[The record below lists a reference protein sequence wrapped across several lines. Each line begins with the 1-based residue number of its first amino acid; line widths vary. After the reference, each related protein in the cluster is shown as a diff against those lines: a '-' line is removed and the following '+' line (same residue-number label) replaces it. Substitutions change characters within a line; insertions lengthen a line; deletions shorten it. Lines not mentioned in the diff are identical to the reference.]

1 MGDMSNMVRVK
12 ICGLTT
18 LNDAEISVK
27 YGADALGFVFAESK
41 RQMKPKQVWN
51 IIRNLPI
58 FTVKVGVFVNEDPD
72 RILDIATYCNLDAVQ
87 LHGEEPVNHCKK
99 IAAHLKVIKAVK
111 VKKRPVYS
119 DFEPYAKYQI
129 LLESNCESGG
139 SGLTWDWDKLP
150 KRMKN
155 GSMIVSGGLNVRN
168 VRKAI
173 SSVNPIAVDV
183 ASGVEVK
190 PGVKDHKLIKQFI
203 SRAKGINL

>member
-1 MGDMSNMVRVK
+1 MSNMVRVK

-129 LLESNCESGG
+129 LLESDCESGG

-150 KRMKN
+150 KKMKN
-155 GSMIVSGGLNVRN
+155 GSVIVSGGLNVQN

>member
-1 MGDMSNMVRVK
+1 MRVK

-72 RILDIATYCNLDAVQ
+72 RILDIASYCNLDAVQ

-99 IAAHLKVIKAVK
+99 IAAHFKVIKAVK

-119 DFEPYAKYQI
+119 DFEPYSEYQI
-129 LLESNCESGG
+129 LLESACESGG

-150 KRMKN
+150 KKMRN
-155 GSMIVSGGLNVRN
+155 GSVIVSGGLNVQN
-168 VRKAI
+168 VQKAI

-183 ASGVEVK
+183 ASGVEIK
-190 PGVKDHKLIKQFI
+190 PGIKDHKLIKQFI
-203 SRAKGINL
+203 SRVKGIKL

>member
-1 MGDMSNMVRVK
+1 MRVK

-129 LLESNCESGG
+129 LLESDCESGG

-150 KRMKN
+150 KKMKN
-155 GSMIVSGGLNVRN
+155 GSVIVSGGLNVQN

>member
-1 MGDMSNMVRVK
+1 MRVK

-129 LLESNCESGG
+129 LLESDCESGG

-150 KRMKN
+150 KKMKN
-155 GSMIVSGGLNVRN
+155 GSMIVSGGLNVQN